1 MQNFDFYSGPQNRNM
16 SFEFDSQDPEFYAR
30 TERLIPNDP
39 ELSRRRA
46 SRMLFI
52 ICAMCIIAFTTGL
65 VIGIK
70 FAGGRERELVDPRTS
85 QLVTD
90 VGSRMSK
97 LVNREKATVSELYPR
112 EEYPWVVSVG
122 NDFTKD
128 DSRKLAEFL
137 STKGHTVI
145 LSRNGEK
152 FRLFAGPFRS
162 KEEAQK
168 NLDEL
173 AGYKQYSLA
182 QGVKILKR

>member
-1 MQNFDFYSGPQNRNM
+1 MQNFDFYSGAQNRNM

-30 TERLIPNDP
+30 SERLIPNDP
-39 ELSRRRA
+39 EQSRRRA

-52 ICAMCIIAFTTGL
+52 ICAMCIISFTTGL

-70 FAGGRERELVDPRTS
+70 FAGGNDRELVDPRTS
-85 QLVTD
+85 QAVTD
-90 VGSRMSK
+90 LGSRVSK
-97 LVNREKATVSELYPR
+97 LVGREKATVSELYPR
-112 EEYPWVVSVG
+112 EEYPWVVRIG
-122 NDFTKD
+122 NDFTRD
-128 DSRKLAEFL
+128 ESRKLADFL

-152 FRLFAGPFRS
+152 FRLFAGPFKS
-162 KEEAQK
+162 KDEAQK

-182 QGVKILKR
+182 QGIKILKR